1 MELKRFIR
9 YAGLACVALLPLIGA
24 EYRGQVKFG
33 DLPLPGVTIVATQ
46 GEKKVSA
53 VSDANGV
60 YDFPDLPDG
69 TYQFDV
75 EKLGFTGVK
84 KDVTVGSGLPG
95 PVFALDM
102 LSLDKIDTVSAAP
115 AAPAAGGSGPSDTTA
130 PSQPAQPTPSLTSK
144 NGKTPA
150 PGPLQS
156 SAFQRTNLKGAAN
169 APQQA
174 SNEPPAEVSSELN
187 QRAADGMLINGS
199 AQNGAS

>member
-1 MELKRFIR
+1 RALHRRVAIRECMELKRFIR

-46 GEKKVSA
+46 GDKKVSA
-53 VSDANGV
+53 VTDPNGV

-95 PVFALDM
+95 PVFSLDM
-102 LSLDKIDTVSAAP
+102 LSLDKIETVSAPPA
-115 AAPAAGGSGPSDTTA
+115 AAPAAGGSGPSDTTT
-130 PSQPAQPTPSLTSK
+130 SNQPAQQPTPSLTSK

-150 PGPLQS
+150 PGPLQT
-156 SAFQRTNLKGAAN
+156 SAFQRTNLKGSAN
-169 APQQA
+169 APTQ
-174 SNEPPAEVSSELN
+174 
-187 QRAADGMLINGS
+187 
-199 AQNGAS
+199 